1 MDQDLSLAVA
11 KYDYKAES
19 EGELTIRKN
28 EKLQIIDD
36 SQPWWKVQN
45 EKSVSGYVPSNYL
58 SRKDSVKGKKKIIDN
73 LKSKVLK
80 NKRTSLED
88 GSMLDSQSPKLGSKG
103 KVLTIGTAKFKY
115 VPMRDDEIELNPGDQ
130 VSILEIEHDGWCCG
144 EVNGKSG
151 WFPYNYIQKVECG
164 ESAGTESELPENIGD
179 KPIICKVRTLYP
191 FTPQSSE
198 ELSFGKD
205 TILEVI
211 DMPKDDPDWYQAR
224 KSSGEIGL
232 IPRNYVETIV
242 SPVLTP
248 GPTKPKPPLPNLS
261 KVQNNQTNSAPPVKE
276 ASPVVTSPFEDRS
289 WYHGNM
295 SRKEGETLLIKN
307 NKDGEYLI
315 RNSESKPGDF
325 SLSMKAPDRIKHF
338 KITSSGNQYIIGQ
351 RTFDSVDDM
360 VSHYLNTP
368 IYTTDAGQKMYLTN
382 PLKKG
387 IDSNGLGYS

>member
-1 MDQDLSLAVA
+1 MEGEYCVAVA

-28 EKLQIIDD
+28 EKLTIIDD

-45 EKSVSGYVPSNYL
+45 EKSLSGYVPSNYL
-58 SRKDSVKGKKKIIDN
+58 TRKDSVNKGKKGKIIDN

-88 GSMLDSQSPKLGSKG
+88 VALSDSQSPKLGSKG
-103 KVLTIGTAKFKY
+103 KVLMVGSAKFKY
-115 VPMRDDEIELNPGDQ
+115 VPQRDDEIELSPGDV
-130 VSILEIEHDGWCCG
+130 VSVLEIEHDGWCRGECG
-144 EVNGKSG
+144 GKTG
-151 WFPYNYIQKVECG
+151 WFPYNYIQKVERG
-164 ESAGTESELPENIGD
+164 ESGGSEYETPENID

-191 FTPQSSE
+191 FTSQSSE

-248 GPTKPKPPLPNLS
+248 GPTKPKPSLPDLS
-261 KVQNNQTNSAPPVKE
+261 KVQNNSMKTSPVATVQQADMGAAVAVPPVG
-276 ASPVVTSPFEDRS
+276 ASPFADRD
-289 WYHGNM
+289 WYFGNI
-295 SRKEGETLLIKN
+295 SRKDGEKLLCN
-307 NKDGEYLI
+307 QDGEYLI
-315 RNSESKPGDF
+315 RNSESKVNAYSHILQIQPFLDP
-325 SLSMKAPDRIKHF
+325 SMCRCF
-338 KITSSGNQYIIGQ
+338 N
-351 RTFDSVDDM
+351 
-360 VSHYLNTP
+360 
-368 IYTTDAGQKMYLTN
+368 
-382 PLKKG
+382 
-387 IDSNGLGYS
+387 